1 MKETR
6 AMCAQPIERKTMSVE
21 TETTEESLS
30 PIEAIYSG
38 ECPSLSGQ
46 STLTYAIGR
55 HPEDHSLH
63 LRIVANTGGGMFCDE
78 WASGSAIDALVQSHV
93 VLISRSMCELHAG
106 RSINTGG
113 FVLSILK
120 HLGLVRVNAENS
132 RHHEMVPG
140 TTFEKVALETL
151 GHGASD
157 DKRKT
162 LKLKKGEV

>member
-1 MKETR
+1 MEF
-6 AMCAQPIERKTMSVE
+6 E
-21 TETTEESLS
+21 TENTDTELS
-30 PIEAIYSG
+30 PIETIHTG

-55 HPEDHSLH
+55 HPEDQSLH
-63 LRIVANTGGGMFCDE
+63 LRIVANSGGGMFCDE
-78 WASGSAIDALVQSHV
+78 WASGSAIDALVQSST

-113 FVLSILK
+113 FVLSVLK

-140 TTFEKVALETL
+140 TTFEQVGLAAM
-151 GHGASD
+151 GQAVSSD
-157 DKRKT
+157 RRKT
-162 LKLKKGEV
+162 FKLKKGEV

>member
-1 MKETR
+1 ME
-6 AMCAQPIERKTMSVE
+6 IE
-21 TETTEESLS
+21 TEVPEVELS
-30 PIEAIYSG
+30 PIQEIYTG

-55 HPEDHSLH
+55 HPEDQSLH
-63 LRIVANTGGGMFCDE
+63 LRIVANSGGGMFCDE
-78 WASGSAIDALVQSHV
+78 WASGSAIDALVQSST

-113 FVLSILK
+113 FVLSVLK

-140 TTFEKVALETL
+140 TTFEQVAFEAMGQT
-151 GHGASD
+151 ASSS
-157 DKRKT
+157 KRKT
-162 LKLKKGEV
+162 LKLKLGEV

>member
-1 MKETR
+1 MES
-6 AMCAQPIERKTMSVE
+6 A
-21 TETTEESLS
+21 TETVDTEL
-30 PIEAIYSG
+30 PIVQTIHTG

-55 HPEDHSLH
+55 HPEDQSLH
-63 LRIVANTGGGMFCDE
+63 LRIVTNSSGGMFCDE
-78 WASGSAIDALVQSHV
+78 WASGSAIDALVQSSA

-140 TTFEKVALETL
+140 VTFDQVALEAM
-151 GHGASD
+151 GQGASG

-162 LKLKKGEV
+162 LNLKKGEV

>member
-1 MKETR
+1 ME
-6 AMCAQPIERKTMSVE
+6 IEAEVTE
-21 TETTEESLS
+21 TELS
-30 PIEAIYSG
+30 PIQEIYTG

-55 HPEDHSLH
+55 HPEDQSLH
-63 LRIVANTGGGMFCDE
+63 LRIVANSGGGMFCDE
-78 WASGSAIDALVQSHV
+78 WASGSAIDALVQSST

-113 FVLSILK
+113 FVLSVLK

-140 TTFEKVALETL
+140 ITFEQVALEAMGQAAT
-151 GHGASD
+151 GD
-157 DKRKT
+157 RRKT

>member
-1 MKETR
+1 
-6 AMCAQPIERKTMSVE
+6 MSVE
-21 TETTEESLS
+21 TEITEENLS

-78 WASGSAIDALVQSHV
+78 WASGSAIDALVQSCS

-140 TTFEKVALETL
+140 TTFEQVAFEVM
-151 GHGASD
+151 GQRASG

>member
-1 MKETR
+1 ME
-6 AMCAQPIERKTMSVE
+6 SE
-21 TETTEESLS
+21 TETTQENLS
-30 PIEAIYSG
+30 PIEAIYTG

-63 LRIVANTGGGMFCDE
+63 LRIVTNSGGGMFCDE
-78 WASGSAIDALVQSHV
+78 WASGSAIDALVQSST
-93 VLISRSMCELHAG
+93 VLVSRSMCELHAG

-113 FVLSILK
+113 FILSTLK
-120 HLGLVRVNAENS
+120 NLGLVRVNAENS

-140 TTFEKVALETL
+140 TTFEQAVLEAMGQVA
-151 GHGASD
+151 

>member
-1 MKETR
+1 
-6 AMCAQPIERKTMSVE
+6 MSVE
-21 TETTEESLS
+21 TETTEENLS
-30 PIEAIYSG
+30 HIEAIYSG

-78 WASGSAIDALVQSHV
+78 WASGSAIDALVQSSA

-140 TTFEKVALETL
+140 TTVDQVAL
-151 GHGASD
+151 GAMGARRQGASG

-162 LKLKKGEV
+162 LKLKKGGV

>member
-1 MKETR
+1 ME
-6 AMCAQPIERKTMSVE
+6 SE
-21 TETTEESLS
+21 TETLDTEL
-30 PIEAIYSG
+30 PIVLTIHTG

-55 HPEDHSLH
+55 HPEDQSLH
-63 LRIVANTGGGMFCDE
+63 LRIVANSGGGMFCDE
-78 WASGSAIDALVQSHV
+78 WASGTEIDVLVQSST

-113 FVLSILK
+113 FVLSVLK
-120 HLGLVRVNAENS
+120 HLGFVRVNAENS

-140 TTFEKVALETL
+140 TTFEQVVLEAMGQVA
-151 GHGASD
+151 

>member
-1 MKETR
+1 ME
-6 AMCAQPIERKTMSVE
+6 IE
-21 TETTEESLS
+21 TETSDEKLS
-30 PIEAIYSG
+30 PIEAIYTG
-38 ECPSLSGQ
+38 ECSSLSGQ

-55 HPEDHSLH
+55 HPEDQSLH
-63 LRIVANTGGGMFCDE
+63 LRIATNSGGGMFCDE
-78 WASGSAIDALVQSHV
+78 WASGSAIDAVVQSCP

-113 FVLSILK
+113 FVLSVLK
-120 HLGLVRVNAENS
+120 NLGYVRVNAENS

-140 TTFEKVALETL
+140 TTFEQVVLEAMGQVA
-151 GHGASD
+151 

>member
-1 MKETR
+1 
-6 AMCAQPIERKTMSVE
+6 MSVE
-21 TETTEESLS
+21 TETTEENLS
-30 PIEAIYSG
+30 PIEVIYNG
-38 ECPSLSGQ
+38 ECQSLSGQ
-46 STLTYAIGR
+46 STLTFAIGR
-55 HPEDHSLH
+55 HPEDQTLH
-63 LRIVANTGGGMFCDE
+63 LRMVANTGGGMFCDE
-78 WASGSAIDALVQSHV
+78 WASGSAIDALVQSSS

-140 TTFEKVALETL
+140 TTFEQVALETM
-151 GHGASD
+151 GQGASG

>member
-1 MKETR
+1 ME
-6 AMCAQPIERKTMSVE
+6 IE
-21 TETTEESLS
+21 TEVTEAELS
-30 PIEAIYSG
+30 PIQAIHTG

-55 HPEDHSLH
+55 HPEDQSLH
-63 LRIVANTGGGMFCDE
+63 LRIVANSGGGMFCDE
-78 WASGSAIDALVQSHV
+78 WASGLAIDALVQSCT

-113 FVLSILK
+113 FVLSVLK

-140 TTFEKVALETL
+140 TTFEQVALEAMGQAAT
-151 GHGASD
+151 D
-157 DKRKT
+157 DRRKT
-162 LKLKKGEV
+162 FKLKKGEV

>member
-1 MKETR
+1 ME
-6 AMCAQPIERKTMSVE
+6 VE
-21 TETTEESLS
+21 TEVTEAELS
-30 PIEAIYSG
+30 PIQEIYTG

-55 HPEDHSLH
+55 HPEDQSLH
-63 LRIVANTGGGMFCDE
+63 LRIVANSGGGMFCDE
-78 WASGSAIDALVQSHV
+78 WASGAEIDALVQSSTA
-93 VLISRSMCELHAG
+93 LISRSMCDLHAG

-113 FVLSILK
+113 FVLAVLK

-140 TTFEKVALETL
+140 TTFEQVALEAM
-151 GHGASD
+151 GQAASS

>member
-1 MKETR
+1 
-6 AMCAQPIERKTMSVE
+6 MSVE
-21 TETTEESLS
+21 TETTEENLS
-30 PIEAIYSG
+30 PIEVIYNG
-38 ECPSLSGQ
+38 ECQSLSGQ
-46 STLTYAIGR
+46 STLTFAIGR
-55 HPEDHSLH
+55 HPEDQTLH

-78 WASGSAIDALVQSHV
+78 WASGSAIDALVQSSS

-140 TTFEKVALETL
+140 TTFEQVALETM
-151 GHGASD
+151 GQGASG

>member
-1 MKETR
+1 MESATE
-6 AMCAQPIERKTMSVE
+6 AQD
-21 TETTEESLS
+21 TELS
-30 PIEAIYSG
+30 IIQAIHTS

-55 HPEDHSLH
+55 HPEDQSLH
-63 LRIVANTGGGMFCDE
+63 LRIVANSGGGMFCDE
-78 WASGSAIDALVQSHV
+78 WASGAEIDALVQSST

-113 FVLSILK
+113 FVLSVLK

-140 TTFEKVALETL
+140 TTFEQVALEAM
-151 GHGASD
+151 GQVA

>member
-1 MKETR
+1 
-6 AMCAQPIERKTMSVE
+6 MCAKHIERKTMSVE
-21 TETTEESLS
+21 TETTEENLS
-30 PIEAIYSG
+30 PIEAIYTG
-38 ECPSLSGQ
+38 ECQSLSGQ
-46 STLTYAIGR
+46 SSLTYAIGR
-55 HPEDHSLH
+55 HPEDQTLH

-78 WASGSAIDALVQSHV
+78 WASGSAIDALVQSSA

-140 TTFEKVALETL
+140 VTFNQVTLEAM
-151 GHGASD
+151 GQGASG

>member
-1 MKETR
+1 ME
-6 AMCAQPIERKTMSVE
+6 VE
-21 TETTEESLS
+21 TETTEENLS
-30 PIEAIYSG
+30 PIVAIYTG
-38 ECPSLSGQ
+38 ECFSLSGK

-78 WASGSAIDALVQSHV
+78 WASGADIDAIVQSHP
-93 VLISRSMCELHAG
+93 VLISRSMTELHAG

-120 HLGLVRVNAENS
+120 HLGMVRVNAENS

-140 TTFEKVALETL
+140 TTFEEVALS
-151 GHGASD
+151 AMNQA

-162 LKLKKGEV
+162 IKSKKGDI